1 MKYDVIVIGG
11 GSGGL
16 TVASGAARFGAK
28 TALVEKEPQ
37 LGGDC
42 LHYGCVPSKA
52 LIAASREVHDARQA
66 AERFGISVS
75 GKPDWKKVTAS
86 IQQAVDSI
94 QEHDSHERFQREG
107 IDIFT
112 GEASFAGRNRIVLND
127 GTSLEAE
134 KIVIATG
141 SSPAVPPIEG
151 IEQIR
156 VLTNESVFYT
166 SQFPEKVVMV
176 GGGPIGL
183 EMAQAL
189 SRLGSEVTVLEN
201 SDHLLIKEDREIAD
215 RAAAQFRKE
224 LRILTG
230 TKASRVYRDGAKTFV
245 ETEGRHS
252 ESIEADALF
261 VAAGRKPNSESLMVQ
276 KAGLSLTEGGSVKVN
291 DKLQTEAA
299 NIYAVGD
306 VNGRFPFT
314 HGAGEEGKIV
324 IANALFGL
332 GRKIKYDNMPWCF
345 YTDPEIFHL
354 GLTEAEAAEQTGGDY
369 EVYRGSSADRM
380 IAEGDSDSFVK
391 MITKRDG
398 TILGAHALGRN
409 ASDWM
414 QTVVLMKSKGHPL
427 KDLSSITHPY
437 PARTEIVKQTSD
449 AWWTKKLFQSPLTGL
464 SKKAL
469 QAKRSFKTK
478 RS

>member
-28 TALVEKEPQ
+28 TALIEKEAQ

-66 AERFGISVS
+66 AKRFGISVT
-75 GKPDWKKVTAS
+75 GKPDWKKVTGS
-86 IQQAVDSI
+86 IQQAVDTI
-94 QEHDSHERFQREG
+94 QEHDSHERFEREG
-107 IDIFT
+107 IDVYT
-112 GEASFAGRNRIVLND
+112 GEASFAGKNRIDLKD
-127 GTSLEAE
+127 GPSLEGE

-141 SSPAVPPIEG
+141 SSPAILPIEG

-166 SQFPEKVVMV
+166 NQFPERVVMV

-201 SDHLLIKEDREIAD
+201 SDHLLIKEDREIAA
-215 RAAAQFRKE
+215 RAVTSLQKE

-230 TKASRVYRDGAKTFV
+230 TRASKVYREGNKTFV

-252 ESIEADALF
+252 ENIEADALF
-261 VAAGRKPNSESLMVQ
+261 VAAGRKPNTKSLHVQ
-276 KAGLSLTEGGSVKVN
+276 RAGLSLTKGGAVKVN
-291 DKLQTEAA
+291 DKLQTEVAH
-299 NIYAVGD
+299 IYAVGD

-314 HGAGEEGKIV
+314 HGAGEEGKTV

-332 GRKIKYDNMPWCF
+332 RRKISYDDMPWCF

-354 GLTEAEAAEQTGGDY
+354 GLTEDEAAQETGGDY
-369 EVYRGSSADRM
+369 DVYRGSGADRM
-380 IAEGDSDSFVK
+380 IAEGDEDSFVK
-391 MITKRDG
+391 VITKRDG
-398 TILGAHALGRN
+398 TILGAHGLGRN

-414 QTVVLMKSKGHPL
+414 QTMVLMKAKGHPL

-469 QAKRSFKTK
+469 KAKRSFKTK
-478 RS
+478 HS